1 MLLLKS
7 GSAAKCWRVFTT
19 QATLF
24 RFKFPVGV
32 SLLILASE
40 QVPRC
45 STDAPRMLHGFSA
58 RQMPERGSQ
67 QILAD
72 LLPIFSGNQRLN
84 YQHSGDGERERR
96 REEEEEE
103 RGGRKRRRFSLNLKN
118 AVKDAVKDAVRDSV
132 GDVVGDSTDRCN
144 RGGAVSPMTFDPSPS
159 RRRPLSP
166 SNQYSMNQ
174 SLIITD
180 HQ

>member
-1 MLLLKS
+1 MEK
-7 GSAAKCWRVFTT
+7 
-19 QATLF
+19 
-24 RFKFPVGV
+24 
-32 SLLILASE
+32 
-40 QVPRC
+40 
-45 STDAPRMLHGFSA
+45 
-58 RQMPERGSQ
+58 ER
-67 QILAD
+67 
-72 LLPIFSGNQRLN
+72 
-84 YQHSGDGERERR
+84 DGGRKRR
-96 REEEEEE
+96 KEEEEEE

>member
-1 MLLLKS
+1 
-7 GSAAKCWRVFTT
+7 
-19 QATLF
+19 
-24 RFKFPVGV
+24 
-32 SLLILASE
+32 
-40 QVPRC
+40 
-45 STDAPRMLHGFSA
+45 MLHGFSA

-96 REEEEEE
+96 REEEEEGGRGGRRKRRKEEEEEE